1 MRAPSSGSGK
11 SGETVE
17 VLKLSGNAHSEAGNW
32 LQEQNLPFWEK
43 VLLSNLKK
51 GLASFMKSNKG
62 TFASQ
67 S

>member
-1 MRAPSSGSGK
+1 MRAPSLGSGK
-11 SGETVE
+11 SVE
-17 VLKLSGNAHSEAGNW
+17 AVECLKLSGNAHSEAGNW

-51 GLASFMKSNKG
+51 GLVTFMTSSKE

-67 S
+67 R